1 MESFFQSVAR
11 AFSRNREGLPAV
23 ELAILVLLAA
33 AVLLQ
38 LLGVARAL
46 LARRSRFH
54 RHLAARGLGPDD
66 VRFAAGLAAEA
77 RVEPLDLVAHLDVF
91 ERVTAQALA
100 GASAGAAAPGEAAAR
115 IRRLRHALGFDRLP
129 AHVPLLST
137 RELSPGTAVEVG
149 PQHGTVADVDEA
161 GLTVEVREPPAL
173 PAGQQVALG
182 LVHAREA
189 RYALGCRL
197 ASAHPQPGGGWRLRL
212 EHDEHPVR
220 LQQREYVRVPVD
232 GLIRLAPAAP
242 WPPGLP
248 GLAGPIA
255 ARLVDLSGGG
265 AAADSRA
272 PLPVGALVRA
282 SFSVGGEPF
291 DGLRAVVLACRPAVG
306 RGHRL
311 QLEFTGRAGAER
323 ERLVSALTHVE
334 LAAQAA
340 NLG

>member
-1 MESFFQSVAR
+1 MEPFFQSVAR
-11 AFSRNREGLPAV
+11 AFSRNREGLPTV

-38 LLGVARAL
+38 LLGLARAL

-54 RHLAARGLGPDD
+54 RHLAIRGLGPDE
-66 VRFAAGLAAEA
+66 VRFAAGLAAGA
-77 RVEPLDLVAHLDVF
+77 RVEPLDLVTHLDVF
-91 ERVTAQALA
+91 ERVTAGALA
-100 GASAGAAAPGEAAAR
+100 GAGSGPPGEAAAR

-149 PQHGTVADVDEA
+149 PQHGTVAEVDEA
-161 GLTVEVREPPAL
+161 GLTVEVRDPPAL

-182 LVHAREA
+182 LAHAREA

-197 ASAHPQPGGGWRLRL
+197 ASAHPQPGGGWHLRL

-232 GLIRLAPAAP
+232 GAVRLDPAAP
-242 WPPGLP
+242 WPQGLP
-248 GLAGPIA
+248 WPAGPA
-255 ARLVDLSGGG
+255 QARLVDLSGGG
-265 AAADSRA
+265 AAADSRV

-282 SFSVGGEPF
+282 SFSVGGEAF
-291 DGLRAVVLACRPAVG
+291 DGLRAVVLACRPG
-306 RGHRL
+306 DGGGHRL